1 MPEAAWTCIPLPPGS
16 TGCMA
21 ISKKAYKAELHTLQI
36 ALVESQARLIAQD
49 RKVLILFEGR
59 DTAGKD
65 GSIKRVTEYMAP
77 RHTRV
82 ISLPKPSD
90 RELSQWYFQRYVAH
104 LPAAGEIVIFNRS
117 WYNRAGVEVVMGF
130 SSLEEQSDFIR
141 DVPAFEAMLTEANI
155 VPIKIWLDISKEEQ
169 ARRLEARV
177 EDPLKHFKT
186 SPLDGEAQKRW
197 HAYTEARDSMLLRSH
212 SAHAPW
218 LIVATDDKKQAR
230 LNVMRHLVERLAV
243 RNLSVDTRA
252 IDPDIA
258 FMFEPEALIDG
269 RMAR

>member
-1 MPEAAWTCIPLPPGS
+1 MGL
-16 TGCMA
+16 
-21 ISKKAYKAELHTLQI
+21 SKKAYEAELETLQI
-36 ALVESQARLIAQD
+36 ALVESQARLIAQG

-82 ISLPKPSD
+82 VSLPKPSD

-218 LIVATDDKKQAR
+218 LIVATDEKKQAR
-230 LNVMRHLVERLAV
+230 LNVMRHLVERLGV
-243 RNLSVDTRA
+243 HGLSVTTRSL
-252 IDPDIA
+252 DPDIA